1 MPTVEYETSTYR
13 AVVYPNVG
21 GKLASLVHKPSGRE
35 LVFNNPVFQ
44 PGKQGLH
51 IPYHHS
57 FRKVILA
64 HPNFNF

>member
-1 MPTVEYETSTYR
+1 
-13 AVVYPNVG
+13 VVYPNVG

-57 FRKVILA
+57 FQKVFLA
-64 HPNFNF
+64 HPNSNF